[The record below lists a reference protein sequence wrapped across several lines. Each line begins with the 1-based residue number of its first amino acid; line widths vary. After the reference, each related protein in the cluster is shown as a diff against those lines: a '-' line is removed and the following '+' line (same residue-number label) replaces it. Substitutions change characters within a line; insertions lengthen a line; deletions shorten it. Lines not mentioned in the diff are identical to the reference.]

1 MLFLLVVP
9 PICIC
14 NIICNM
20 QERVKSHAAA
30 ETLGGARQAL
40 LTLAQRV
47 PTTRVAADTGIHQS
61 QVSRL
66 FRGQFKRLS
75 PNVRTLLAYA
85 REPGRYAGVKAPSEA
100 ARAAVIRAA
109 LRTWDSTPEGA
120 RALVRLLRSVER
132 LSRVPGKAR
141 RAPRAR

>member
-1 MLFLLVVP
+1 MQSKVKTP
-9 PICIC
+9 P
-14 NIICNM
+14 
-20 QERVKSHAAA
+20 SDGLAA
-30 ETLGGARQAL
+30 ARQAL
-40 LTLAQRV
+40 LGLAQRV
-47 PTTRVAADTGIHQS
+47 QTTRVAADTGIHQS

-66 FRGQFKRLS
+66 FRGQFQRIS

-85 REPGRYAGVKAPSEA
+85 REPQRYAGAKEPSEA

-132 LSRVPGKAR
+132 LSRAPSRAR
-141 RAPRAR
+141 RPARAR

>member
-1 MLFLLVVP
+1 
-9 PICIC
+9 
-14 NIICNM
+14 M
-20 QERVKSHAAA
+20 QDRVKNHAAEA
-30 ETLGGARQAL
+30 ELGAARRAL
-40 LTLAQRV
+40 LALAQRV

-66 FRGQFKRLS
+66 FRGHFKRLS

-85 REPGRYAGVKAPSEA
+85 REPARYASAKAPSEA

-132 LSRVPGKAR
+132 LSRAPAPGRHSRGPSRAR
-141 RAPRAR
+141 RPARER

>member
-1 MLFLLVVP
+1 MQYNVKMARPEGLAEARRLL
-9 PICIC
+9 
-14 NIICNM
+14 
-20 QERVKSHAAA
+20 
-30 ETLGGARQAL
+30 LD
-40 LTLAQRV
+40 LAQRV
-47 PTTRVAADTGIHQS
+47 QTTRVAADTGIHQS

-75 PNVRTLLAYA
+75 PNVRTLLTYA
-85 REPGRYAGVKAPSEA
+85 REPARYAGARAPSEA

-132 LSRVPGKAR
+132 LSRAPSRAR

>member
-1 MLFLLVVP
+1 
-9 PICIC
+9 
-14 NIICNM
+14 M
-20 QERVKSHAAA
+20 QSDVKPALAEDLAAA
-30 ETLGGARQAL
+30 RRAL
-40 LTLAQRV
+40 LELAQRV
-47 PTTRVAADTGIHQS
+47 QTTRVASDTGIHQS

-85 REPGRYAGVKAPSEA
+85 REPGRYAGAKEPSET

-132 LSRVPGKAR
+132 L
-141 RAPRAR
+141 RAPKAPRVRSRARATTGER

>member
-1 MLFLLVVP
+1 
-9 PICIC
+9 
-14 NIICNM
+14 M
-20 QERVKSHAAA
+20 QLNVKKPAADDLAAA
-30 ETLGGARQAL
+30 RRGL
-40 LTLAQRV
+40 LELAQRV
-47 PTTRVAADTGIHQS
+47 QTTRVAADTGIHQS

-85 REPGRYAGVKAPSEA
+85 RDPTRYAGAQAPSDA

-132 LSRVPGKAR
+132 LRGAR
-141 RAPRAR
+141 TTRATSRARPPARGR